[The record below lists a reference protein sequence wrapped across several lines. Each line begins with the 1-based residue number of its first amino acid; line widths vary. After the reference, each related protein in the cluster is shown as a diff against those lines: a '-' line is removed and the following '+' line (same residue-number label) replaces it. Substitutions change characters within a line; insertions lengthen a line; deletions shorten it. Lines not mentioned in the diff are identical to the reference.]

1 MPVNELGRRMS
12 AREYV
17 RWVALYRIEQRERD
31 KKKPRKG
38 RR

>member
-1 MPVNELGRRMS
+1 MTVGELGRRMS

-17 RWVALYRIEQRERD
+17 RWVALYRVEQRERE

>member
-1 MPVNELGRRMS
+1 MSELGRRMS

-17 RWVALYRIEQRERD
+17 RWVALYRVEQRERD
-31 KKKPRKG
+31 KHKPKGKG